1 MSYRSEE
8 EPLDTHLWFL
18 CKLLIQSG
26 HDLKSLQLYII
37 AACFVKIR
45 RRMKNLPISK
55 PYHNSLKNVTEFPK
69 FTEAPKGTPKS
80 QEAQSDNDLLT
91 KVLPV
96 LHRHIPHLPMSNLLS
111 NLLRQ
116 GEAASAQA
124 SYDVYTEDTRI
135 EFHTLLC
142 ELLKRFE
149 ESLDNLKTYHDKKD
163 RLSAPSEF
171 KSRLAAVLT
180 YGTALQLIARGSMIE
195 KHLKAIEPL
204 LGDHRRDKT
213 ADIKLQTMTDERG
226 EEVDVELERV
236 RSTTHGTMVHPLW
249 KSYRDWLRLMVV
261 HFDAVAI
268 LAGHVASS
276 SFQAKEISI
285 KILSAPRPSQAMLS
299 WENLL
304 NSKHFP
310 AHTPNTIPNAP
321 LKDIIDSL
329 KKWSEPEVD
338 KLNTIETVLGAVK
351 ELLIPDSE
359 EPIIKPAIRPIIAP
373 AVAPAVVP
381 AVAPAAAPAVAP
393 AVEPPT
399 ELKQIIMQLKS
410 LKNCQSPAR
419 DTCIEEVTA
428 TLSKLDPQSPQSQ
441 VLIREV
447 IRLLESLRDGS
458 VIFRKL
464 RQIGLSKGIGF
475 TGSLHCELV
484 IASLI
489 KLASLL
495 ETSSLE
501 PACAAEYRNILN
513 EFKVS
518 RIVSALQDPSDT
530 L

>member
-1 MSYRSEE
+1 
-8 EPLDTHLWFL
+8 
-18 CKLLIQSG
+18 
-26 HDLKSLQLYII
+26 
-37 AACFVKIR
+37 
-45 RRMKNLPISK
+45 
-55 PYHNSLKNVTEFPK
+55 
-69 FTEAPKGTPKS
+69 
-80 QEAQSDNDLLT
+80 
-91 KVLPV
+91 
-96 LHRHIPHLPMSNLLS
+96 
-111 NLLRQ
+111 
-116 GEAASAQA
+116 
-124 SYDVYTEDTRI
+124 
-135 EFHTLLC
+135 
-142 ELLKRFE
+142 
-149 ESLDNLKTYHDKKD
+149 
-163 RLSAPSEF
+163 
-171 KSRLAAVLT
+171 
-180 YGTALQLIARGSMIE
+180 
-195 KHLKAIEPL
+195 
-204 LGDHRRDKT
+204 
-213 ADIKLQTMTDERG
+213 
-226 EEVDVELERV
+226 
-236 RSTTHGTMVHPLW
+236 
-249 KSYRDWLRLMVV
+249 MVV

-276 SFQAKEISI
+276 NFQAKEISI

-299 WENLL
+299 WEKLL

-373 AVAPAVVP
+373 AIAPTVVPTVVP
-381 AVAPAAAPAVAP
+381 AATPAAMPTVAP

-428 TLSKLDPQSPQSQ
+428 TLLKLDPQLPQSQ

-447 IRLLESLRDGS
+447 IHLLESLRDGS

-464 RQIGLSKGIGF
+464 WQIGLSKGIGF

-501 PACAAEYRNILN
+501 PACAAEYRDILN